1 MNNKDNNKKL
11 TVDQRLQAL
20 ENYQSYQESVNEN
33 ILMYN
38 IQKLTNRLEVLE
50 QFTMAL
56 NEKITKLNS
65 DSEVIFERLE
75 ILAERGRRT
84 IG

>member
-20 ENYQSYQESVNEN
+20 ENHQSYQESVNEN
-33 ILMYN
+33 ILIYN

-50 QFTMAL
+50 QLTTSIAEAL
-56 NEKITKLNS
+56 NEKITKL
-65 DSEVIFERLE
+65 EK
-75 ILAERGRRT
+75 

>member
-20 ENYQSYQESVNEN
+20 ENHQSYQESVNEN
-33 ILMYN
+33 ILIYN

-50 QFTMAL
+50 QLTTSIAEAL
-56 NEKITKLNS
+56 NEKIAKL
-65 DSEVIFERLE
+65 EK
-75 ILAERGRRT
+75 